1 MVRVTV
7 SGMVHDRN
15 RRLEMTPG
23 SSGSD
28 YSLQT
33 RLLTAVSV
41 LLCIFLG
48 LTGVVLDRAFRS
60 SVEAGVAEQLQ
71 VQIYVL
77 LSAVEE
83 EQGQFYFLEDLR
95 EPRFSQLNSGLYGVV
110 SSPLSGEV
118 LRTPSALEIEFSDFT
133 GLWEN
138 LGRGESFFTRF
149 ITPQG
154 QEYFVSSYG
163 VVWENGEDQYNFS
176 VLESTG
182 TYLVE
187 VNKFRTSLW
196 SWLGGVAILLLVL
209 QVLLLRWGLSPL
221 RRLAID
227 LKGIES
233 GVSEELKER
242 YPRELRA
249 VTANLNLLIKTERKQ
264 QQRYRETLGD
274 LAHSLKT
281 PLAVIAGIMQALRDT
296 KPGRPAEERESAVQE
311 QIRTVDEQLER
322 MNQIVGYQLQRAVKS
337 NGSTALARRVRVA
350 EAAGKVLRALDKVY
364 ADKGMR
370 AECHIDDGIVFLGDE
385 RDLMEVLG
393 NVLDNA
399 YKYGG
404 TWLSISAVA
413 TTIPVRQLSIVVDD
427 DGPGISAA
435 HQEWV
440 LQRGARL
447 DTLARG
453 QGIGLAVVTDIVTS
467 YGGQIEVG
475 SSVAGGACIQ
485 LVFRNFQLAGE
496 DSAGQ

>member
-1 MVRVTV
+1 
-7 SGMVHDRN
+7 
-15 RRLEMTPG
+15 MTPG
-23 SSGSD
+23 PSGSD

-95 EPRFSQLNSGLYGVV
+95 EPRFSQLNSGLYGLV

-154 QEYFVSSYG
+154 QEYFVSTYG

-281 PLAVIAGIMQALRDT
+281 PLAVIAGIMQVLRDT
-296 KPGRPAEERESAVQE
+296 SLGRPAEERESAVQE

-337 NGSTALARRVRVA
+337 NGSTALARRVRLA
-350 EAAGKVLRALDKVY
+350 EAAGKVLRALEKVY

-427 DGPGISAA
+427 DGPGISAE

-475 SSVAGGACIQ
+475 SSAAGGACIQ

-496 DSAGQ
+496 DSAGE